1 MTLHASRFLVMAA
14 LLLMAAAP
22 AAADPPRVLQA
33 EGQVEIGMGDPPV
46 WHAAQPGE
54 TLAAGASIRLGD
66 GARAELALTKG
77 TIRLY
82 ENSLLRLPA
91 DAFGAETTA
100 VELEE
105 GGSLFDIDKSKNRDG
120 FEVRTP
126 EAVVMVKGT
135 RFAVSIDGGAA
146 AVAVFR
152 GLVGVRNLVE
162 TLQHEILVREG
173 FTAVG
178 GGPRAFELH
187 FDRTPDPWKAWGS
200 KLPPQ
205 LRRAVRVETPASIAV
220 DETRKAAVE
229 DARRALLRQ
238 ALKNNP
244 ALRRQVRKKVAARV
258 ALERATKDGI
268 VPDQLVTEQ
277 MLIDLS
283 EQHGS
288 EILEMTQQQQAQ
300 LAESY
305 GIDPSRVSPEQ
316 YAQLLAL
323 YEGQLSPDPIA
334 QQPDEEMALSMETEL
349 AEQLLNSGGA
359 GALGFTPLEI
369 ERQTSNGSNYLK
381 FLDQSGT
388 IVAQMPESDVDQFL
402 QTGNLALVPQPV
414 VNNMQSSGLPPKDY
428 FELLSTIYFN

>member
-1 MTLHASRFLVMAA
+1 MTLHVSRFLVLAT

-33 EGQVEIGMGDPPV
+33 EGPVEISVGDPPV

-54 TLAAGASIRLGD
+54 TLAAGASIRLGE
-66 GARAELALTKG
+66 GARAELALEKG

-91 DAFGAETTA
+91 DAFGAGETTA

-105 GGSLFDIDKSKNRDG
+105 GGSLFDIDKSKNRNG

-152 GLVGVRNLVE
+152 GLVGVRSLVA
-162 TLQHEILVREG
+162 TLEHEILVREG

-200 KLPPQ
+200 KLPAK
-205 LRRAVRVETPASIAV
+205 LRRPVRIETPASIAV
-220 DETRKAAVE
+220 DETRRAAVR

-244 ALRRQVRKKVAARV
+244 ALRRSVRKRVAARA
-258 ALERATKDGI
+258 ALQRATEKGLSL
-268 VPDQLVTEQ
+268 DQSFTEETLMKLAEQ
-277 MLIDLS
+277 YGTELLTLS
-283 EQHGS
+283 TE
-288 EILEMTQQQQAQ
+288 QQAQ
-300 LAESY
+300 LEETY
-305 GIDPSRVSPEQ
+305 GIDPSKITAEQ
-316 YAQLLAL
+316 YAELLEL
-323 YEGQLSPDPIA
+323 YQSYLSPDPMTQSA
-334 QQPDEEMALSMETEL
+334 NEDLALTMQGSL
-349 AEQLLNSGGA
+349 AEEVLNSGSSGSVN
-359 GALGFTPLEI
+359 FVPLEI
-369 ERQTSNGSNYLK
+369 NRVTSGGPNFLE
-381 FLDQSGT
+381 FLDQGT
-388 IVAQMPESDVDQFL
+388 IVATMSESNIDQFL
-402 QTGNLALVPQPV
+402 QTGSLSLVPQPV
-414 VNNMQSSGLPPKDY
+414 IDNMTSSGLSSKDY
-428 FELLSTIYFN
+428 FELLATIYF